1 MRLPVLTDQRPNSI
15 AADLTG
21 RDYIS
26 YSQLKLFQT
35 CPLRWYFEY
44 VEGLPP
50 EVVGSSLVFGG
61 AIHAAIEHFYRAQMA
76 GDPPPASA
84 DLLAS
89 FDAAWSADAV
99 APIAYGDADAA
110 ALRGLAENMLTAFL
124 ESDLSEPGGE
134 VIGIEEELHSPIALG
149 LPDLLARVDLMV
161 ATDDALVIRDFK
173 TARSRWGATQRADS
187 AGQLLLYGEL
197 ARPLADALG
206 LTVRL
211 EFLVVTKTKS
221 PVIERHPVKSDSD
234 RMARMR
240 LALQR
245 IWSAMQAGHIYPNPS
260 RLNCATCP
268 HQTACRDW
276 RG

>member
-1 MRLPVLTDQRPNSI
+1 MTLAVLPPQRPNAI

-61 AIHAAIEHFYRAQMA
+61 GIHAAIERFYRARLA
-76 GDPPPASA
+76 GDPPPAIA

-89 FDAAWSADAV
+89 FDTAWNADAEP
-99 APIAYGDADAA
+99 PIAYGDADAA
-110 ALRGLAENMLTAFL
+110 GLRGLAENMLTAFL
-124 ESDLSEPGGE
+124 ENDLSEPGGQ
-134 VIGIEEELHSPIALG
+134 VIGIEEELRNPIAIG

-173 TARSRWGATQRADS
+173 TARSRWSTAQRADS

-221 PVIERHPVKSDSD
+221 PVIERHQVESDPD
-234 RMARMR
+234 RMSRMR

-245 IWSAMQAGHIYPNPS
+245 VWAAMQAGHIYPNPS
-260 RLNCATCP
+260 RMNCATCP